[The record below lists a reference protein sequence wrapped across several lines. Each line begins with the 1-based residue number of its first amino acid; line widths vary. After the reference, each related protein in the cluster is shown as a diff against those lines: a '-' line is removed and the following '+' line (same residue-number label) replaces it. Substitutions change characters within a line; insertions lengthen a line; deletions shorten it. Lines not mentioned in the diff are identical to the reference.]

1 MEKKL
6 WSNAEVVELGV
17 ESTKCEEGLVED
29 SVALDGERMI
39 FGCPYCYRRFWTVES
54 REEHIIKCH
63 PEQREPGNM
72 LPGDTF
78 PVPTFS

>member
-1 MEKKL
+1 MGKKL

-17 ESTKCEEGLVED
+17 ESTKCEEGLVDEAI
-29 SVALDGERMI
+29 ALDGEKII
-39 FGCPYCYRRFWTVES
+39 FGCPYCNNTFWTKEY
-54 REEHIIKCH
+54 REAHIKNCH